1 MTAYEIADA
10 ERKQFWDRKMLVKE
24 QMQSVTDPA
33 ELERQ
38 KQRYSILDAMYKD
51 ALERMEAAR
60 PASQKKRKA
69 PKTRVVH
76 YVSAGSDGVTY
87 DWLERNHFSFADIEG
102 NTMRWEDL
110 GVEESSQKERF
121 FRAIKRGRAA
131 CSPRQQEML
140 DLMLQGKSV
149 CEIAEI
155 IGVDRSTVSCTLT
168 RAKKTIRKMEDAMAR
183 SEKTAAAGAID
194 VSRREV
200 AEHILSVLTETQ
212 AVYLYLYYGEWL
224 SMQGIADLLGKDKAT
239 VCRTIHR
246 ACQRIRDDYNC
257 AEGSVLRGVDALEP
271 MLYEIYQ
278 SHAADAIIPQ
288 RALEAAKRIQHRDT
302 ARAKSYSNARN
313 RRIFASAMWTHPKT
327 RQEDGSRLL
336 RALRE
341 SAAQRAGSMLE
352 WLCALLRYAKDKVL
366 RSVDTYYEWQRQH

>member
-38 KQRYSILDAMYKD
+38 KKRYSILDAMYQD

-69 PKTRVVH
+69 PKTRCIS
-76 YVSAGSDGVTY
+76 YNACGRDGKSF
-87 DWLERNHFSFADIEG
+87 DWLERNHVTFSDLEG
-102 NTMRWEDL
+102 NQMRWEDL
-110 GVEESSQKERF
+110 GVEEGSQKERF
-121 FRAIKRGRAA
+121 FRAIKRGHAA

-149 CEIAEI
+149 CEIAETT
-155 IGVDRSTVSCTLT
+155 GVDRSTVSRTLT
-168 RAKKTIRKMEDAMAR
+168 RAKRTIRKMENAMAR

-212 AVYLYLYYGEWL
+212 AVYVYLYYGEWL

-257 AEGSVLRGVDALEP
+257 AESGALLGVDTLEP

>member
-1 MTAYEIADA
+1 MTDYERADQ
-10 ERKQFWDRKMLVKE
+10 ERATLYERATQVRE
-24 QMQSVTDPA
+24 QLKSITDPA
-33 ELERQ
+33 VLAEQ
-38 KQRYSILDAMYKD
+38 KRRLSILEAMYVE
-51 ALERMEAAR
+51 ALDRMEAAR
-60 PASQKKRKA
+60 PPAEKKRKA
-69 PKTRVVH
+69 PKQRVVH
-76 YVSAGSDGVTY
+76 YVSAGGDGVTY
-87 DWLERNHFSFADIEG
+87 DWLERNRCTFSDIEG
-102 NTMRWEDL
+102 HTVRWEDL
-110 GVEESSQKERF
+110 GVEEGSQKERF

-149 CEIAEI
+149 SEIAETT
-155 IGVDRSTVSCTLT
+155 GVDHSTVSRTLT
-168 RAKKTIRKMEDAMAR
+168 RAKRTIRKMEDAMAR
-183 SEKTAAAGAID
+183 SEKAAAAGAID
-194 VSRREV
+194 VSRRED
-200 AEHILSVLTETQ
+200 AERILSVLTETQ

-257 AEGSVLRGVDALEP
+257 AEGGVLRGVDALEP

-288 RALEAAKRIQHRDT
+288 RALDAAKRIRHRDA
-302 ARAKSYSNARN
+302 ARAKAYSKD
-313 RRIFASAMWTHPKT
+313 RRRYIFASAMWTHPKT

-341 SAAQRAGSMLE
+341 NAAQRAGNMLD
-352 WLCALLRYAKDKVL
+352 WLCALLRYARDKVL

>member
-10 ERKQFWDRKMLVKE
+10 ERKKFWDRKKLVKE

-38 KQRYSILDAMYKD
+38 KKRYSILDAMYKD

-60 PASQKKRKA
+60 PVCQKKHKA
-69 PKTRVVH
+69 PKTRCIS
-76 YVSAGSDGVTY
+76 YNACNGDGKSF
-87 DWLERNHFSFADIEG
+87 DWLERNHVTFADIEG

-149 CEIAEI
+149 CEIAETT
-155 IGVDRSTVSCTLT
+155 GVDRSTVSRTLT
-168 RAKKTIRKMEDAMAR
+168 RAKRTIRKMENAMAR

-212 AVYLYLYYGEWL
+212 AVYVYLYYGEWL

-257 AEGSVLRGVDALEP
+257 AESGALLGVDTLEP

-278 SHAADAIIPQ
+278 SHAADAAIPQ
-288 RALEAAKRIQHRDT
+288 RALEAAKRIQHRDA
-302 ARAKSYSNARN
+302 ARAKAYSNAHD

-341 SAAQRAGSMLE
+341 GAARRVGNTLD
-352 WLCALLRYAKDKVL
+352 WLCALLRYARDKIL